1 MQHLKRGYLST
12 KLNQIK
18 FQAHPALMFDKFMN
32 CFLISKC
39 FRKFNKEKEKKRK
52 TKKERKEAK
61 ERKKKIVYISNIY
74 KYIFSYILSKRKKKK
89 KKQPQTPNFR

>member
-39 FRKFNKEKEKKRK
+39 FRKFNKEKEKKEKQRK
-52 TKKERKEAK
+52 KEKKQKKERK
-61 ERKKKIVYISNIY
+61 R
-74 KYIFSYILSKRKKKK
+74 
-89 KKQPQTPNFR
+89 